1 VVGTCLLRCSR
12 VAVAGVRGG
21 WAGGV
26 HSAMVLAHCRALSL
40 SVIPGNRRRTSIAA
54 DSSPSC
60 SKAARIAAASASV
73 TMNIVVRMGT
83 SGARG
88 KRLWLS
94 RYLVTATTP

>member
-1 VVGTCLLRCSR
+1 
-12 VAVAGVRGG
+12 
-21 WAGGV
+21 
-26 HSAMVLAHCRALSL
+26 MVLAHCRAFAL

-73 TMNIVVRMGT
+73 TMNIVVRMGMG
-83 SGARG
+83 GARG